1 MDHRDSDPPWTGGH
15 CRSRELAGARPP
27 AAPGLGIT
35 GEEAGEV
42 EEATGITLAC
52 SSELGKR
59 RIGGAMAGKNPAA
72 SGSVGARY
80 GAGEEERRVW

>member
-1 MDHRDSDPPWTGGH
+1 MDHRDSGPPWTGGH

-27 AAPGLGIT
+27 TAPGLGIT

-52 SSELGKR
+52 SSELGKQ
-59 RIGGAMAGKNPAA
+59 RIGGATALRNPAA
-72 SGSVGARY
+72 SSSVGARY

>member
-1 MDHRDSDPPWTGGH
+1 VVGFTGV
-15 CRSRELAGARPP
+15 RPP
-27 AAPGLGIT
+27 ATPGLGIT

-59 RIGGAMAGKNPAA
+59 RIGGATAGKIRRRRARWGRGTVRERRREECGEVRFA
-72 SGSVGARY
+72 SG
-80 GAGEEERRVW
+80 WLDFI

>member
-1 MDHRDSDPPWTGGH
+1 M
-15 CRSRELAGARPP
+15 
-27 AAPGLGIT
+27 
-35 GEEAGEV
+35 

-59 RIGGAMAGKNPAA
+59 GIGGATAGRNPVA
-72 SGSVGARY
+72 SGSVGAWY